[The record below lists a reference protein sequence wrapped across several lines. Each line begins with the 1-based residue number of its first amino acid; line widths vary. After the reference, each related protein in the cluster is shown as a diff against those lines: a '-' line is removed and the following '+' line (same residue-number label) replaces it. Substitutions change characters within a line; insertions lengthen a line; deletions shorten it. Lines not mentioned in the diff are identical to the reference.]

1 MTYPIKSAAGPSF
14 VSDPKVNDNVAM
26 SPEAPRK
33 CADSSAVDSLHR
45 FSAVIDTLSLLREG
59 MTAEKLPDRPD
70 YCHLLYGDKSLMSR
84 KVVASSL
91 RYDSSTDSE
100 KLEDREAEILT
111 ELGRMDRRTQE
122 DYQQLSRLHSQHS
135 EAMDVALKTETEL
148 KIIFPFYNSAMER
161 QHHDQ
166 QKIGSLFGK
175 LQEQYKILDTKDE
188 EVGEL
193 VRKNQDL
200 TRELESSRNKLFK
213 LQNVEDIIIRKD
225 ASVRLL
231 ENSLREANLRLTS
244 MQKEL
249 NTLRQEKAEKWQ
261 PADKQDKDLAKDQ
274 PDPNVDKD
282 TLSTILKEK
291 TALSE
296 RIEDLERLLEDARDR
311 SKAAED
317 LVAGT
322 RNKMNQK
329 DKQLRK
335 LKESLKSADRN
346 ASEHANAVKKGHAEK
361 HRLSSQLK
369 ALEKHLSIAQ
379 QATDHYQKKAIDAQI
394 KLIEQS
400 RRIEQLENELRQKG
414 IAETEASPDQAR

>member
-14 VSDPKVNDNVAM
+14 VSDPKVNENVEM
-26 SPEAPRK
+26 PPEAPCK
-33 CADSSAVDSLHR
+33 CADSSATDSLHR
-45 FSAVIDTLSLLREG
+45 FSAVMDTLSLLRKG
-59 MTAEKLPDRPD
+59 MTVEKLPDRPEH
-70 YCHLLYGDKSLMSR
+70 CQLLYGDKSLMSR

-91 RYDSSTDSE
+91 RCDSSTDSG
-100 KLEDREAEILT
+100 KLEDREAEILA

-135 EAMDVALKTETEL
+135 EAMDVALKTEKEL
-148 KIIFPFYNSAMER
+148 KIIFPFYNGAMER
-161 QHHDQ
+161 QSHDQ
-166 QKIGSLFGK
+166 QEIGSLFGE

-213 LQNVEDIIIRKD
+213 LQNAEDIITRND
-225 ASVRLL
+225 ATVRLL
-231 ENSLREANLRLTS
+231 ENSLREANRRLTS
-244 MQKEL
+244 MQGEL
-249 NTLRQEKAEKWQ
+249 NTLRQEKTEKSQ
-261 PADKQDKDLAKDQ
+261 PADKQDKDLAKVQ

-311 SKAAED
+311 SKAAQH
-317 LVAGT
+317 LV
-322 RNKMNQK
+322 NDMNNEMYAQA
-329 DKQLRK
+329 KQLLK
-335 LKESLKSADRN
+335 LEKSLKSADRN
-346 ASEHANAVKKGHAEK
+346 ASEHASAVKKERAEK
-361 HRLSSQLK
+361 HRLSGQLND
-369 ALEKHLSIAQ
+369 LEKHLSIAQ
-379 QATDHYQKKAIDAQI
+379 HATGYYQKKAIDAQI

-414 IAETEASPDQAR
+414 IEETEASPDQAR